1 MSYSVPAGAHTLQWI
16 YAKTS
21 SSATGGGQ
29 DTAWL
34 DQVSFL
40 PNPPVI
46 THQPV
51 GQTVSMGAEV
61 VLGVAASGPSPI
73 SYQWLKDGTNL
84 PGATSTNLVLPKATR
99 RTSGAYAAAASNP
112 GGSVLSSNASVY
124 VRVPQKLASPSM
136 SSSGSFMLLSG
147 DADGGALL
155 PGDLAAFQA
164 LASTNLEAWTPLTN
178 SLAITNGLLRL
189 VDPGS
194 TNYERRFYRI
204 DELLPH

>member
-1 MSYSVPAGAHTLQWI
+1 MGLCQTL
-16 YAKTS
+16 S
-21 SSATGGGQ
+21 GATGGGQ

-34 DQVSFL
+34 DQVTFIPNL
-40 PNPPVI
+40 PTHPPVI
-46 THQPV
+46 TRQPV

-61 VLGVAASGPSPI
+61 VLDVAASGPSPI
-73 SYQWLKDGTNL
+73 SYQWLRDGTNL

-99 RTSGAYAAAASNP
+99 RTSGTYTAEVSNP

-124 VRVPQKLASPSM
+124 VRVPQKLTTPSM
-136 SSSGSFMLLSG
+136 SRSGSFMLLCG

-164 LASTNLEAWTPLTN
+164 LASTNLEARTPLTN
-178 SLAITNGLLRL
+178 SLSITNGLLRL
-189 VDPGS
+189 VDPKS

-204 DELLPH
+204 DEVVPH